1 MVSRVRILF
10 TGFSA
15 IGHLFPLLPLARAF
29 RRRGD
34 DVAIMVPATMVPLFA
49 EEDVDLLVAG
59 ADLPAI
65 LAEVLRRTGIDMGQ
79 DATREGA
86 VEVFCTS
93 RLDLS
98 AECALSVTR
107 SWRPDLIVHDV
118 MDLLGP
124 FVAAAHDLPAAAHT
138 FGPDVSADFIRQVTA
153 RATVDFEARGVRWR
167 PARWVVDICPPLL
180 QDDGWQPPHD
190 WLPLRPQAHST
201 PDASP
206 PTKAKPLAGHPRL
219 LVTFGTIFGSP
230 AVLSPLVR
238 ELAATGASLRVTTGI
253 TASPADFDVD
263 HDAVTFE
270 GFQPYE
276 ELLRDIDVVVAHGGA
291 GTNLGAL
298 TAGLPLVLV
307 PQGADQVGQAGRAA
321 AAGAAIVIPGP
332 EYGPRAVADAVTD
345 VLTQPGYRAGAR
357 RVAEQI
363 AAMPSPD
370 DVAARLAAALA

>member
-1 MVSRVRILF
+1 MVTRVRILF

-34 DVAIMVPATMVPLFA
+34 DVAVMVPATMVPLFA
-49 EEDVDLLVAG
+49 EEDMELLVAG
-59 ADLPAI
+59 ADIPTI
-65 LAEVLRRTGIDMGQ
+65 RAEVLRRTGIDMSRN
-79 DATREGA
+79 ATRDGA
-86 VEVFCTS
+86 IEVFCTC

-98 AECALSVTR
+98 AEVALSVTR

-118 MDLLGP
+118 MDFLGS

-138 FGPDVSADFIRQVTA
+138 FGPDVSGDFIAQAAT
-153 RATVDFEARGVRWR
+153 RATVDFETRGVRWR

-180 QDDGWQPPHD
+180 QVDGWQTPHG

-219 LVTFGTIFGSP
+219 LVTFGTIFTRP
-230 AVLSPLVR
+230 TVLSPLVR
-238 ELAATGASLRVTTGI
+238 ELAATGASIRVTTGI

-298 TAGLPLVLV
+298 AAGLPLVLV
-307 PQGADQVGQAGRAA
+307 PQGADQGAQAERAV
-321 AAGAAIVIPGP
+321 AAGAAIRIPHQ
-332 EYGPRAVADAVTD
+332 ESSPRAVADAVAE
-345 VLTQPGYRAGAR
+345 VLTHPGYRAGAR
-357 RVAEQI
+357 HIAEQI
-363 AAMPSPD
+363 ATMPSPD
-370 DVAARLAAALA
+370 DMAARLAAAVA